1 MSKFTF
7 PDSNQEE
14 ERHSAKRVDKENKRT
29 GINFYYIFCRLLT
42 FLLCLGQE
50 GIFCQVY
57 KPVACTLRDA
67 SDGGVVRA
75 RKGKIA
81 KGMTEINIK
90 SESDKVHRSL
100 CHCAIIKFP
109 YIIHKSFLPKYSP
122 RPDFRTLFSSW
133 IYLVLLTTHSSGGL
147 YYHSSN
153 TYLLNVPGIVL
164 CSENIA
170 VNKNP
175 SLIQLMF
182 LEERTISKISKL
194 HAILDQN
201 IHAWEK
207 LQGRRQEMLR
217 GWKGRFC
224 SFKWNCQVK
233 FEQRFEWNEE

>member
-1 MSKFTF
+1 M
-7 PDSNQEE
+7 
-14 ERHSAKRVDKENKRT
+14 
-29 GINFYYIFCRLLT
+29 
-42 FLLCLGQE
+42 
-50 GIFCQVY
+50 
-57 KPVACTLRDA
+57 
-67 SDGGVVRA
+67 
-75 RKGKIA
+75 
-81 KGMTEINIK
+81 
-90 SESDKVHRSL
+90 HRSL
-100 CHCAIIKFP
+100 CQCAIIKFP
-109 YIIHKSFLPKYSP
+109 YIIHKSFLPKYSL
-122 RPDFRTLFSSW
+122 RPDFPTFFSSW
-133 IYLVLLTTHSSGGL
+133 IYLVLLTTHSSEGL

-217 GWKGRFC
+217 GWKGGFAVLNGIVR
-224 SFKWNCQVK
+224 WNLSK
-233 FEQRFEWNEE
+233 DLNEMKSEVYRYLRGEYSRQIQWPC